1 MSVEFD
7 VDAVSGAGALGFDS
21 LEEKEESQSTHFY
34 QSIFV
39 PPYYPE
45 QFSREVALNFQ
56 TQESQN
62 AEIVVAEKLEKDV
75 TKKDK
80 HKSDDGSNTEGGV
93 NLTWSFGPD
102 GSHLHMDMYMRMED
116 SNGNYIEASGDYN
129 TKDGTGEVNIGG
141 GHKDK
146 K

>member
-21 LEEKEESQSTHFY
+21 LEEKEESQSTHFH

-62 AEIVVAEKLEKDV
+62 TEIVVAEKLEKDI
-75 TKKDK
+75 TKRDKDR
-80 HKSDDGSNTEGGV
+80 SDDGPKNETRV
-93 NLTWSFGPD
+93 DFNISFGPD
-102 GSHLHMDMYMRMED
+102 GPQFSMTGTARTED
-116 SNGNYIEASGDYN
+116 NNGNFVEATATYN
-129 TKDGTGEVNIGG
+129 SKDGSSDINVGG

-146 K
+146 